1 MLGHIVYRKELVEQ
15 NENFIFVFLCLL
27 FKYIVRKKASFF
39 SFTHLHRKDE
49 IKHLLQHH
57 SVLLEV
63 EEDSL
68 KEVVVD
74 NSKEEVVDS
83 SKEVVVD
90 NSKEVVVDSSK
101 EVEDSLK
108 EVKDNLKEVV
118 DSLKEEDSSSVVIV
132 AADNLMVEAVHLDEG
147 YDTMWIELHLL
158 FE

>member
-1 MLGHIVYRKELVEQ
+1 VYRKELVEQ

-49 IKHLLQHH
+49 IKHLLQHY

-83 SKEVVVD
+83 SKEV
-90 NSKEVVVDSSK
+90 
-101 EVEDSLK
+101 EDSLK
-108 EVKDNLKEVV
+108 EVEDNLKEVV
-118 DSLKEEDSSSVVIV
+118 DSLEEEDSSLVVIV

-147 YDTMWIELHLL
+147 YDSMWIELHLL

>member
-1 MLGHIVYRKELVEQ
+1 MLEHIVYRKELVEQ

-39 SFTHLHRKDE
+39 SFTHLHQKDE

-83 SKEVVVD
+83 SKEV
-90 NSKEVVVDSSK
+90 EDSLK

-108 EVKDNLKEVV
+108 EVEDNLKEVV
-118 DSLKEEDSSSVVIV
+118 DSLEEEDSSSVVIV

-147 YDTMWIELHLL
+147 YDSMWIELHLL